1 MSTPCSFRC
10 SLQQKKNWDS
20 HRQGHHISRK
30 TQRPEQSSSINRP
43 CRRKTPSSDGRCPR
57 PFQGDLPIQT
67 QFPIQDNISSYSG
80 TSTNTGIS
88 QLSSIYIANQKKKT
102 LTDEI
107 ISCLNNSIENL
118 LPSLAQQSAEM
129 IYKAILP
136 YIEKQDKEI
145 KELQS
150 QIELLENV
158 FKSMKFL
165 TKNQNSFKNLSQ
177 LSTQLTGINSNV
189 ENCNF
194 MLENQMSIEKGNY
207 EYRRSQNE
215 KISQLKEKMN
225 YLKKLLEGEKDKLSQ
240 VNSNINGVFSDFI
253 GLKKGINT
261 QVGNLNKNLKFGK
274 NIYETEEKSSLYI
287 SQLENLLE
295 GFYKEVNSTNGIKVN
310 SQQMSDSNV
319 EMSSEKKKNIF
330 KEEKFSF

>member
-1 MSTPCSFRC
+1 MPYP
-10 SLQQKKNWDS
+10 Q
-20 HRQGHHISRK
+20 
-30 TQRPEQSSSINRP
+30 
-43 CRRKTPSSDGRCPR
+43 
-57 PFQGDLPIQT
+57 FQGDLPIQT

-215 KISQLKEKMN
+215 KISQWKEKMN

>member
-1 MSTPCSFRC
+1 MFSQPSF
-10 SLQQKKNWDS
+10 
-20 HRQGHHISRK
+20 
-30 TQRPEQSSSINRP
+30 NRMMAMP
-43 CRRKTPSSDGRCPR
+43 YPQ
-57 PFQGDLPIQT
+57 FQGDLPIQT

-189 ENCNF
+189 ENCYL

>member
-1 MSTPCSFRC
+1 
-10 SLQQKKNWDS
+10 
-20 HRQGHHISRK
+20 
-30 TQRPEQSSSINRP
+30 
-43 CRRKTPSSDGRCPR
+43 
-57 PFQGDLPIQT
+57 
-67 QFPIQDNISSYSG
+67 
-80 TSTNTGIS
+80 
-88 QLSSIYIANQKKKT
+88 
-102 LTDEI
+102 
-107 ISCLNNSIENL
+107 
-118 LPSLAQQSAEM
+118 
-129 IYKAILP
+129 
-136 YIEKQDKEI
+136 
-145 KELQS
+145 
-150 QIELLENV
+150 
-158 FKSMKFL
+158 
-165 TKNQNSFKNLSQ
+165 
-177 LSTQLTGINSNV
+177 
-189 ENCNF
+189 

-215 KISQLKEKMN
+215 KISQLKQKMN

>member
-1 MSTPCSFRC
+1 MFSQPSF
-10 SLQQKKNWDS
+10 
-20 HRQGHHISRK
+20 
-30 TQRPEQSSSINRP
+30 NRMMAMP
-43 CRRKTPSSDGRCPR
+43 YPQ
-57 PFQGDLPIQT
+57 FQGDLPIQT

-319 EMSSEKKKNIF
+319 EMSSGKKKNIF

>member
-1 MSTPCSFRC
+1 MFSQPSF
-10 SLQQKKNWDS
+10 
-20 HRQGHHISRK
+20 
-30 TQRPEQSSSINRP
+30 NRMMAMP
-43 CRRKTPSSDGRCPR
+43 YPQ
-57 PFQGDLPIQT
+57 FQGDLPIQT

>member
-1 MSTPCSFRC
+1 MFSQPSF
-10 SLQQKKNWDS
+10 
-20 HRQGHHISRK
+20 
-30 TQRPEQSSSINRP
+30 NRMMP
-43 CRRKTPSSDGRCPR
+43 MPYPQ
-57 PFQGDLPIQT
+57 FQGDLPIQT

-253 GLKKGINT
+253 GLKTGINT
-261 QVGNLNKNLKFGK
+261 QVGNLNKHLQFGK

>member
-1 MSTPCSFRC
+1 MPYP
-10 SLQQKKNWDS
+10 Q
-20 HRQGHHISRK
+20 
-30 TQRPEQSSSINRP
+30 
-43 CRRKTPSSDGRCPR
+43 
-57 PFQGDLPIQT
+57 FQGDLPIQT

>member
-1 MSTPCSFRC
+1 MFSQPSF
-10 SLQQKKNWDS
+10 
-20 HRQGHHISRK
+20 
-30 TQRPEQSSSINRP
+30 NRMMP
-43 CRRKTPSSDGRCPR
+43 MPYPQ
-57 PFQGDLPIQT
+57 FQGDLPIQT

-330 KEEKFSF
+330 KEAKFSF

>member
-1 MSTPCSFRC
+1 MPYP
-10 SLQQKKNWDS
+10 Q
-20 HRQGHHISRK
+20 
-30 TQRPEQSSSINRP
+30 
-43 CRRKTPSSDGRCPR
+43 
-57 PFQGDLPIQT
+57 FQGDLPIQT

-136 YIEKQDKEI
+136 YIEKQDKET

-150 QIELLENV
+150 QIELLENEL
-158 FKSMKFL
+158 KSMKFL

-261 QVGNLNKNLKFGK
+261 QVGKLNKNLKFGK

>member
-1 MSTPCSFRC
+1 MFSQPSF
-10 SLQQKKNWDS
+10 
-20 HRQGHHISRK
+20 
-30 TQRPEQSSSINRP
+30 NRMMAMP
-43 CRRKTPSSDGRCPR
+43 YPQ
-57 PFQGDLPIQT
+57 FQGDLPIQT

-310 SQQMSDSNV
+310 SQQMSNSNI

>member
-1 MSTPCSFRC
+1 MFSQPSY
-10 SLQQKKNWDS
+10 
-20 HRQGHHISRK
+20 
-30 TQRPEQSSSINRP
+30 NRMMP
-43 CRRKTPSSDGRCPR
+43 MPYP
-57 PFQGDLPIQT
+57 QYQNDLPIQSQVMPQT
-67 QFPIQDNISSYSG
+67 QFGMQDNVSCYSG

-107 ISCLNNSIENL
+107 IACLNNSIENL

-189 ENCNF
+189 ENCNL

-207 EYRRSQNE
+207 DYRQNQSE
-215 KISQLKEKMN
+215 KINQLKEKMC
-225 YLKKLLEGEKDKLSQ
+225 YLKQLLEGEKDKITQ

-274 NIYETEEKSSLYI
+274 QFYDTGEKNTEYIY
-287 SQLENLLE
+287 QLENLLE
-295 GFYKEVNSTNGIKVN
+295 GFYKEVNNNDAIKVN
-310 SQQMSDSNV
+310 NQQMCVGLN
-319 EMSSEKKKNIF
+319 EKKNFF

>member
-1 MSTPCSFRC
+1 MPYP
-10 SLQQKKNWDS
+10 Q
-20 HRQGHHISRK
+20 
-30 TQRPEQSSSINRP
+30 
-43 CRRKTPSSDGRCPR
+43 
-57 PFQGDLPIQT
+57 FQGDLPIQT

-310 SQQMSDSNV
+310 SQQMSNSNV

>member
-1 MSTPCSFRC
+1 MMP
-10 SLQQKKNWDS
+10 
-20 HRQGHHISRK
+20 ISYP
-30 TQRPEQSSSINRP
+30 QYQS
-43 CRRKTPSSDGRCPR
+43 
-57 PFQGDLPIQT
+57 DLPIQSQVIPQT
-67 QFPIQDNISSYSG
+67 QFGIQDNVSCYSG

-107 ISCLNNSIENL
+107 IACLNNSIENL

-165 TKNQNSFKNLSQ
+165 TKNQNSFKNLIQ

-189 ENCNF
+189 ENCNL

-215 KISQLKEKMN
+215 KINQLKDKMN
-225 YLKKLLEGEKDKLSQ
+225 YLKKILEGEKDKISQ

-253 GLKKGINT
+253 GLKKGIDT

-295 GFYKEVNSTNGIKVN
+295 GFYKEVNNTNGIKVN

-319 EMSSEKKKNIF
+319 EMKALNTEKKNIF